1 MKQLD
6 VGRFRTKVIESDLF
20 IAPEQTVDA
29 YVQQIDS
36 IINRILDKLAPLRCF
51 NKCVGKKVNRW
62 LSQEAVVA
70 KRIRRRLER
79 RWKATGD
86 EAVRKEYRQACR
98 HANKQINVSR
108 EKHYAEVIDQ
118 TTSGS
123 RQRWAAVKD
132 LLHSTEPAEALA
144 TNECLKRCK
153 LFSDFFV
160 DKIEKIKSKLISNST
175 TSPPPDPLQHDSI
188 CDCSLT
194 TLRTV
199 TSGEV
204 MKMLTSLPLKSSP
217 QDSFPPSLLKL
228 CPDLFAQIIA
238 KLANMSFS
246 AGVFPS
252 GYRIASVTPL
262 LKKDGLVPD
271 NPANFRPISNLN
283 TMSKILERLFLVR
296 LLPHVLASPN
306 YNNFQS
312 AYRRNHSTET
322 ALISILDDVYSDIGN
337 HQQTVLVG
345 LDLSAAFDTIDQSTL
360 IRRLD
365 MSFGIRATALGWI
378 RSYLTDRSQYVSVGR
393 ARSHTIQ
400 CKHGV
405 PQGSVLGP
413 ILFTLYVSPIAK
425 IISSFGVTHHQYADD
440 TQLYISLQKNNSDAK
455 TQILTR
461 CSDAVHDWFQ
471 SNGLALNPTKS
482 EVIVLGTSAG
492 ISSLNHL
499 ISVNIAGAEI
509 SISQTLKSLG
519 VTLDSKLNFKA
530 HVNNICKGCYFHI
543 RALRHIRSSLPLDL
557 LKTVACSVVCAR
569 LDYCN
574 SLLYGTSKENI

>member
-6 VGRFRTKVIESDLF
+6 VGRFRTEVTKSDLF

-29 YVQQIDS
+29 FVQQIDS

-51 NKCVGKKVNRW
+51 KKCVGKKVNRW

-108 EKHYAEVIDQ
+108 EKHYAEVIGQ

-123 RQRWAAVKD
+123 MQRWAAVKD
-132 LLHSTEPAEALA
+132 LLHSTEPAEAL
-144 TNECLKRCK
+144 TTDECSKRCK

-160 DKIEKIKSKLISNST
+160 DKIEKIKSTLISNST
-175 TSPPPDPLQHDSI
+175 TSPPLDPLQHDSI
-188 CDCSLT
+188 CGDSLA
-194 TLRTV
+194 TLRPV

-204 MKMLTSLPLKSSP
+204 MNMLTSMPLKSSP

-228 CPDLFAQIIA
+228 CPDIFAQIIA

-283 TMSKILERLFLVR
+283 TVSKILERLFLAR

-306 YNNFQS
+306 YNSFQS

-322 ALISILDDVYSDIGN
+322 ALIKILDDVYSDIGN

-345 LDLSAAFDTIDQSTL
+345 LDLSAAFDTIDQLTL

-365 MSFGIRATALGWI
+365 MSFGIRGTALGWI
-378 RSYLTDRSQYVSVGR
+378 RSYLTDRDHNTSVSDEP
-393 ARSHTIQ
+393 ARLRSNANT
-400 CKHGV
+400 
-405 PQGSVLGP
+405 
-413 ILFTLYVSPIAK
+413 VSPKAPYSARYSLPCMCHPLLK
-425 IISSFGVTHHQYADD
+425 SSHHSASHIISMLTILSSTSHYKKTTPMPGLKYSHYAPMLSM
-440 TQLYISLQKNNSDAK
+440 TGF
-455 TQILTR
+455 R
-461 CSDAVHDWFQ
+461 
-471 SNGLALNPTKS
+471 
-482 EVIVLGTSAG
+482 
-492 ISSLNHL
+492 
-499 ISVNIAGAEI
+499 
-509 SISQTLKSLG
+509 
-519 VTLDSKLNFKA
+519 
-530 HVNNICKGCYFHI
+530 
-543 RALRHIRSSLPLDL
+543 
-557 LKTVACSVVCAR
+557 
-569 LDYCN
+569 
-574 SLLYGTSKENI
+574 